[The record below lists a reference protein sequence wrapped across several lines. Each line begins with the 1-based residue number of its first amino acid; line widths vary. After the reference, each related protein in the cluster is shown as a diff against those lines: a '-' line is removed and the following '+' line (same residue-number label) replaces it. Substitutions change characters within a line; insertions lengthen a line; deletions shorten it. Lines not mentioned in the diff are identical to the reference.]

1 MKHNKHF
8 STCVYQSGLQ
18 MLNEAPPPKKCDR
31 MSHLLVILFIGQTW
45 KVGKDNYV
53 NYCQL
58 IILFWIGIKL
68 NSSHVFVVVPHLKWA
83 FGNVFTSTWGSN
95 TFLVVFHFNCFKI
108 FWRSNIHWQQLLV
121 NELLRPLLLT
131 PYNLDSNYFSHPQP
145 EDIRSANP
153 ICSAAPYW
161 DRAVCFGLA
170 RVLYSR
176 SQSAN

>member
-1 MKHNKHF
+1 MRSRWANNCWLLVFQGRDLVQLHIFFSAMKHNKHY

-31 MSHLLVILFIGQTW
+31 MWHLLDILFIGLTW

-95 TFLVVFHFNCFKI
+95 TFLVVFNFNCFKI
-108 FWRSNIHWQQLLV
+108 FWRSNIHWQQF
-121 NELLRPLLLT
+121 
-131 PYNLDSNYFSHPQP
+131 Y
-145 EDIRSANP
+145 
-153 ICSAAPYW
+153 
-161 DRAVCFGLA
+161 
-170 RVLYSR
+170 
-176 SQSAN
+176 